1 MRKEGLPKYIVNF
14 DELAHELKVDLLNLI
29 NSKLNSEYPQLNT
42 DNLESLLGDIRK
54 LLPYE
59 IYRGLKNNIDS
70 FIYSNIEGIQKVE
83 GRIIDVPPLI
93 MKTTE
98 IFQFEK
104 DVFITGLHIN
114 QTGWKI
120 NDTYSL
126 EVMRKK
132 LITNAPTK
140 EVGEHKYFN
149 TFHKVLSNIP
159 IYFNLDNKSG
169 NSRQVILDLEY
180 IEGLESTIIDTPITP
195 TINDIKNDWD
205 IAVVMNW
212 ESGSLADIDLHG
224 FIGNKHIYFSKNS
237 MEGFYLNFDFQSHVD
252 NTNPEIIS
260 IKGFKGQHLDIYA
273 NNYNGIPLTQDIS
286 IKIYNKKS
294 YGTTL
299 LKNIDFKLDN
309 NGYLNGICSIDL
321 NTQVITNLVNQIKT
335 INGGI

>member
-1 MRKEGLPKYIVNF
+1 MGIEGLPKYVVNF
-14 DELAHELKVDLLNLI
+14 DELTHELKVNLLDLI
-29 NSKLNSEYPQLNT
+29 NNKLNEEYPSLNT
-42 DNLESLLGDIRK
+42 NNLESLLGDIRN

-59 IYRGLKNNIDS
+59 IYRGLKNSIDV
-70 FIYSNIEGIQKVE
+70 FMYKNIEGIQKIE

-93 MKTTE
+93 KKNIE
-98 IFQFEK
+98 VFQFEK
-104 DVFITGLHIN
+104 DVFITGLKIN

-120 NDTYSL
+120 NDTYDI
-126 EVMRKK
+126 EVDRKK
-132 LITNAPTK
+132 LIVNASTK

-149 TFHKVLSNIP
+149 TFYKVLSNTP
-159 IYFNLDNKSG
+159 IYFYLDNRSG
-169 NSRQVILDLEY
+169 NSRQVMLDLEY
-180 IEGLESTIIDTPITP
+180 IEGLGSTIIDIPSIP
-195 TINDIKNDWD
+195 TIKDIKNDWD

-224 FIGNKHIYFSKNS
+224 FIGDNHICFSNSS

-260 IKGFKGQHLDIYA
+260 VKGFKNQHLDIYA
-273 NNYNGIPLTQDIS
+273 HNYNGIPLTQDIN
-286 IKIYNKKS
+286 IKIYNKKP

-321 NTQVITNLVNQIKT
+321 NTQIITNLVNQIKT